1 MTVLTLILVAHSY
14 ANRSADGRVDVKPLG
29 ADEIY
34 IADVKVGTPPQTL
47 KMALDT
53 GSADL

>member
-1 MTVLTLILVAHSY
+1 MLAAHLY
-14 ANRSADGRVDVKPLG
+14 ANHSAEGRVNVKPLG

-34 IADVKVGTPPQTL
+34 IADVKVGNPPQTL